1 MTAGPGGVN
10 EPLSAASVAAAHWE
24 PAAVIPDDSPRPA
37 LPREFVA
44 RTLFVLGMGFLLLLS
59 IKLAQLW
66 VLLFGAV
73 VVAVILRSIAD
84 PIRRYAKLG
93 NGLAVL
99 AAALTVLA
107 VIALVLVLFGYQ
119 IYRQANDLAAI
130 IPHAWEVLQARLSS
144 SPAGAWVLEQ
154 GRGATGQAS
163 RVFALAPKL
172 AAGVASG
179 TATLFL
185 VIVAGLYLAMD
196 PASSRN
202 GVAAMFP
209 MTARPRVKEVM
220 DACGQALKGWFKAQL
235 VSMILVGT
243 LSGVGLWALGIP
255 SPLALGLVA
264 GLAQF
269 VPILG
274 PILAAVPALLLAST
288 AGLDKLALTAGL
300 FLAVSQLESNVIT
313 PNVQKN
319 VADLPV
325 VFGIFAVVGFT
336 LLFGPV
342 GGLFATP
349 MALVI
354 YTLVTMLY
362 RQDVLGDTEAHAPG
376 QEKAAGKKARG

>member
-1 MTAGPGGVN
+1 MTSDPNAPPRGP
-10 EPLSAASVAAAHWE
+10 L
-24 PAAVIPDDSPRPA
+24 

-44 RTLFVLGMGFLLLLS
+44 RTLFVLGVGLLLLLS

-73 VVAVILRSIAD
+73 VAAVVLRSVAD
-84 PIRRYAKLG
+84 PIRRYMRVPDG
-93 NGLAVL
+93 FAVL
-99 AAALTVLA
+99 GAALVVVA
-107 VIALVLVLFGYQ
+107 VVALVLALFGYQ
-119 IYRQANDLAAI
+119 IYSQAEELAAI
-130 IPHAWEVLQARLSS
+130 VPRAWDTLQGRLSA
-144 SPAGAWVLEQ
+144 SPLGAWALEQ
-154 GRGATGQAS
+154 AKGATGQAS
-163 RVFALAPKL
+163 RLFALAPKV
-172 AAGVASG
+172 AGAIGSG
-179 TATLFL
+179 TAELFL
-185 VIVAGLYLAMD
+185 VVVAGVYLASE

-202 GVAAMFP
+202 GVASLFP
-209 MTARPRVKEVM
+209 LSARPRMVQVM

-235 VSMILVGT
+235 VSMILVGS
-243 LSGVGLWALGIP
+243 LVGIGLWALGIP

-274 PILAAVPALLLAST
+274 PILSAVPALIIAAT
-288 AGLDKLALTAGL
+288 AGVDKLALTGAL
-300 FLAVSQLESNVIT
+300 FVAVSQLESNVIT
-313 PNVQKN
+313 PMVQKN

-354 YTLVTMLY
+354 YTMVIMLY
-362 RQDVLGDTEAHAPG
+362 RQDVLGDTDAHAPG
-376 QEKAAGKKARG
+376 QEKAAAKMAA

>member
-1 MTAGPGGVN
+1 MLNRPPPQALPFLDAK
-10 EPLSAASVAAAHWE
+10 ESAVT
-24 PAAVIPDDSPRPA
+24 PDDSPRPL
-37 LPREFVA
+37 LPRAFVA

-59 IKLAQLW
+59 IKLSQLW

-84 PIRRYAKLG
+84 PMKRFIRLPDG
-93 NGLAVL
+93 FAVL

-107 VIALVLVLFGYQ
+107 VIGLVLTLFGYQ
-119 IYRQANDLAAI
+119 IHRQIEELTAI
-130 IPHAWEVLQARLSS
+130 VPRAWETLQARLSAS
-144 SPAGAWVLEQ
+144 QVGAWALEQ
-154 GRGATGQAS
+154 GRGATGQAG
-163 RVFALAPKL
+163 RVFALAPKI
-172 AAGVASG
+172 AGAVASG
-179 TATLFL
+179 AATLFL
-185 VIVAGLYLAMD
+185 VLIAGVYLALE
-196 PASSRN
+196 PASSRD
-202 GVAAMFP
+202 GVASLFP
-209 MTARPRVKEVM
+209 ISARPRMKHVM
-220 DACGQALKGWFKAQL
+220 DACGTALKGWFLAQL

-243 LSGVGLWALGIP
+243 LTGVGLWALGIP

-269 VPILG
+269 VPIVG
-274 PILAAVPALLLAST
+274 PIIAAVPALIIAAT
-288 AGLDKLALTAGL
+288 AGTDKLALTGGL
-300 FLAVSQLESNVIT
+300 FLAVSQLESNFIT
-313 PNVQKN
+313 PMVQRN

-362 RQDVLGDTEAHAPG
+362 RQDVLGDADAHAPG
-376 QEKAAGKKARG
+376 QEKAAEKKQLSSPE

>member
-1 MTAGPGGVN
+1 MRDGMNPTPIQALPQATGDRAVLSTTASTS
-10 EPLSAASVAAAHWE
+10 L
-24 PAAVIPDDSPRPA
+24 

-44 RTLFVLGMGFLLLLS
+44 RTLFVLGVALLLLIS
-59 IKLAQLW
+59 VKLSQLW

-84 PIRRYAKLG
+84 PLKRYARLPD
-93 NGLAVL
+93 GLAVL
-99 AAALTVLA
+99 AAAFTVLA
-107 VIALVLVLFGYQ
+107 VLGLVLSLFGYQ

-130 IPHAWEVLQARLSS
+130 VPHAWDVLQARLSA
-144 SPAGAWVLEQ
+144 SPIGAWVLTQ
-154 GRGATGQAS
+154 AQGATGQAG
-163 RVFALAPKL
+163 RFFALAPKV
-172 AAGVASG
+172 AGAVASG

-185 VIVAGLYLAMD
+185 VIVAGLYLAIS
-196 PASSRN
+196 PGSSRD
-202 GVAAMFP
+202 GVASLFP
-209 MTARPRVKEVM
+209 ISARPRMREVL
-220 DACGQALKGWFKAQL
+220 DACGVALKGWFRAQL
-235 VSMILVGT
+235 VSMILVGA
-243 LSGVGLWALGIP
+243 LSGVGLWVLGIP

-274 PILAAVPALLLAST
+274 PIMAAVPALLLAST
-288 AGLDKLALTAGL
+288 AGMDKLAFTAGL
-300 FLAVSQLESNVIT
+300 FVAVSQLESNIIT

-325 VFGIFAVVGFT
+325 VFGIFAVVGFA

-362 RQDVLGDTEAHAPG
+362 RQDVLGDSDAHAPG
-376 QEKAAGKKARG
+376 QEKAAEKKLKR

>member
-1 MTAGPGGVN
+1 MTT
-10 EPLSAASVAAAHWE
+10 
-24 PAAVIPDDSPRPA
+24 DDSRSA
-37 LPREFVA
+37 LSRAFVA
-44 RTLFVLGMGFLLLLS
+44 RTLFVLGAGFLLLLS
-59 IKLAQLW
+59 VKLGQLW

-84 PIRRYAKLG
+84 PLKRYVRMPD
-93 NGLAVL
+93 GLSVL

-107 VIALVLVLFGYQ
+107 VVALVLVLFGYQ
-119 IYRQANDLAAI
+119 IYRQAEELAAI
-130 IPHAWEVLQARLSS
+130 VPRAWEVLQARLSS
-144 SPAGAWVLEQ
+144 SPLGAWALAQ
-154 GRGATGQAS
+154 AQGATGQAG
-163 RVFALAPKL
+163 RVFALAPKI

-185 VIVAGLYLAMD
+185 VVISGLYLAIA
-196 PASSRN
+196 PASSRD
-202 GVAAMFP
+202 GVASLFP
-209 MTARPRVKEVM
+209 ITARPRLKQVM
-220 DACGQALKGWFKAQL
+220 DACGQALKGWFLAQL

-243 LSGVGLWALGIP
+243 LVGVGLWALGIP

-269 VPILG
+269 VPIVG
-274 PILAAVPALLLAST
+274 PILAAVPALIIAAT
-288 AGLDKLALTAGL
+288 AGLDKLALTGGL
-300 FLAVSQLESNVIT
+300 FLAVSQLESNFIT
-313 PNVQKN
+313 PMVQRN

-362 RQDVLGDTEAHAPG
+362 RQDVLGDTDAHAPG
-376 QEKAAGKKARG
+376 EEKAAQRKARGG